1 MACRE
6 LDQQAEI
13 TLFVSNWLISSMQSA
28 KSLGQTLVS
37 IIVPTYNYGNLISET
52 LTSIQSQTY
61 ENWECI
67 VVDDGSTDN
76 TAEVVACYS
85 AKDSRI
91 RYIQQENRRQA
102 AARNNGIGHSR
113 GEYFQFLDADDL
125 LEREK
130 LQRQVAFLDASP
142 DVDIIYSNV
151 RYFNDGNPSERRL
164 ANVNDQ
170 AWMPLSTGAGQEIL
184 LQIVRNNIMPVNAPL
199 IRRSTIEQVGSFDE
213 RLPPVEDWEYLI
225 RCAAADKR
233 FHYADEDGIR
243 ALVRTHPES
252 SSSDPRRM
260 LRAEILMRETIRALL
275 TNEVV
280 IRLNEERLAEITG
293 LLGVEEHTKGDRSR
307 AASQFLKAS
316 AMDKRPRCRAKWL
329 LCAAAAPFVTRGQMR
344 KLVAGSI
351 SQSLADAV
359 Q

>member
-1 MACRE
+1 
-6 LDQQAEI
+6 
-13 TLFVSNWLISSMQSA
+13 MQSA
-28 KSLGQTLVS
+28 KSVGETLVS

-76 TAEVVACYS
+76 TAEVVARYA

-91 RYIQQENRRQA
+91 SYIQQENRRQA
-102 AARNNGIGHSR
+102 AARNNGISKAR

-125 LEREK
+125 LEPEK
-130 LQRQVAFLDASP
+130 LKQQVAFLDVSP
-142 DVDIIYSNV
+142 DVDIVYANV
-151 RYFNDGNPSERRL
+151 RYFDDGNPTELRL
-164 ANVNDQ
+164 SNVHDQ
-170 AWMPLSTGAGQEIL
+170 AWMPLVSGAGEAIL
-184 LQIVRNNIMPVNAPL
+184 LRIVRNNIMPVNSPL
-199 IRRSTIEQVGSFDE
+199 IRRSTIEEVGSFDE

-225 RCAAADKR
+225 RCAATGKR

-260 LRAEILMRETIRALL
+260 LRAEILMRETIRAIL
-275 TNEVV
+275 TNKAVV
-280 IRLNEERLAEITG
+280 QLNEERLAEITG
-293 LLGVEEHTKGDRSR
+293 LLGVEEHTKGDRAR

-316 AMDKRPRCRAKWL
+316 AMDKRSRYRAKWL
-329 LCAAAAPFVTRGQMR
+329 LCAAAAPFVTRKQMR
-344 KLVAGSI
+344 KLVGGSI
-351 SQSLADAV
+351 TESLAHAF